1 MTLSN
6 EVYGV
11 IVLDLKTFFDGEGI
25 DVFSE
30 VNVANLPDADRSDAL
45 QMLPSA
51 RSVIV
56 FGKEVPVQAYRMTPR
71 EQTRVMLRIA
81 GELDNSA
88 KRLARLLNMDGIP
101 ALPVPLYLPVRV
113 QDGRVHGVVRLKNI
127 AEAGGLGSIGKAP
140 YFSLHG
146 MAHDCCYLVL
156 LQTGRFLN
164 MGLAIIHRSDT
175 AIPSPGFCTGCKRC
189 LKVCPGGA
197 FQPDGVDAFR
207 CRTVRAWVPPLLVP
221 VVKWML
227 GRQLLLKCAAPLA
240 PWIARTATIRCSL
253 CVTKCPLFEGAKG
266 K

>member
-1 MTLSN
+1 M
-6 EVYGV
+6 
-11 IVLDLKTFFDGEGI
+11 DLKTFFDEEGI

-30 VNVANLPDADRSDAL
+30 VNIANLPDADRKSIV

-81 GELDNSA
+81 GDLDNSA

-101 ALPVPLYLPVRV
+101 ALSVPLYLPVRI
-113 QDGRVHGVVRLKNI
+113 QDGRVHGVVRLKNV
-127 AEAGGLGSIGKAP
+127 AEAGGLGSIGK
-140 YFSLHG
+140 SSI
-146 MAHDCCYLVL
+146 L
-156 LQTGRFLN
+156 LSPRYGPRLLLLGVVTNRPVSEYEPGGETPVSTGTPGS
-164 MGLAIIHRSDT
+164 GL
-175 AIPSPGFCTGCKRC
+175 CTGCKRC
-189 LKVCPGGA
+189 IKVCPGGA
-197 FQPDGVDAFR
+197 FGPDGVDAFR
-207 CRTVRAWVPPLLVP
+207 CRTVRAWVPPFLVP

-240 PWIARTATIRCSL
+240 PWIARMASIRCSL
-253 CVTKCPLFEGAKG
+253 CVTECPLFEGAEG